1 MQSFIYVIDSHARKV
16 SSEAANSLRVS
27 FVSLYTEISNEMA
40 RIGAIKQSL
49 EKALHDENKL
59 WAKYL
64 GEVEKKTGVD
74 RLYVFLSM
82 NVFLRIYFVNFF
94 ETLLSCLINQLPLYV
109 TRTWCKFLFA
119 NVVKCF

>member
-109 TRTWCKFLFA
+109 TRT
-119 NVVKCF
+119 